1 MAIIVKSK
9 KIKEN
14 IEDENGNILGVISY
28 NPEDTTTYTRLTD
41 IMNEILEMNEEMKSL
56 ENIKNIPKEAV
67 QDIDKFEQHRAS
79 FNDFSKSLHTI
90 ENKIQNIKKS
100 IDDIF
105 GEGTANIIMENSN
118 DIELLTPLIEE
129 VLPKF
134 KNARENKIDK
144 YISKEEFI
152 NDVME

>member
-9 KIKEN
+9 KIKET
-14 IEDENGNILGVISY
+14 IEDENGNILGIISY
-28 NPEDTTTYTRLTD
+28 NPDDTTTYTRLTD
-41 IMNEILEMNEEMKSL
+41 IMNEILEMNKEMKSL
-56 ENIKNIPKEAV
+56 ENIKNIPKEAA
-67 QDIDKFEQHRAS
+67 QDINQFEQYRDS
-79 FNDFSKSLHTI
+79 FNDFNKSLHTI

-105 GEGTANIIMENSN
+105 GEGIANIIMENSN
-118 DIELLTPLIEE
+118 DVELLTPLIEE

-134 KNARENKIDK
+134 KSARENKINK
-144 YISKEEFI
+144 YIPEKNS